1 MQYKMWVEAVLD
13 IYFHLY
19 LDVNMYLKYV
29 SIYKQTSAILEP
41 HIHTYN
47 PKQ

>member
-1 MQYKMWVEAVLD
+1 MWVEAILD
-13 IYFHLY
+13 IFHLY

-29 SIYKQTSAILEP
+29 SVCEQTSAILEP
-41 HIHTYN
+41 YILTYT

>member
-1 MQYKMWVEAVLD
+1 MWVEAVD
-13 IYFHLY
+13 IFRLY

-29 SIYKQTSAILEP
+29 SVCKQTSAILEP
-41 HIHTYN
+41 HILTYN